1 MRLRMLM
8 RISGIINTII
18 NLTKL
23 WMYFMEIKFNSLA
36 LCLLSTTFLN
46 TALANASPIDIK
58 REEIVIFSRQG
69 DSQLTQAI
77 SQLSDLYKKTGN
89 RKVRDDLIALMMRKG
104 EFKHAINVCA
114 DCNINHFSESELENL
129 AKAYRNSK
137 DFPKA
142 LQLYRK
148 LSQKYPNN
156 PNGLLG
162 SSLVEVE
169 LSKYADAK
177 KHLTQYKSKFGADN
191 SYREA
196 SNYLLDHTEPN
207 LSKLGRWHQQLQ
219 AEPNPELALKLYR
232 LATKLNVLPIQS
244 ELVKRYPNL
253 FSQKDL
259 NWLEHGQVI
268 SSIKGDD
275 NLKMSGLKSGYMRLT
290 NIIDSLEQDNP
301 LYHQAVQDRMIL
313 ANKMNNKALVIK
325 DYEILKS
332 LNQEMPNYV
341 QEAYADML
349 LKDGSPFKALEI
361 YQKLAESEQANNKH
375 ISTALLFK
383 LINAS
388 SDAGYFEQAQIYQDQ
403 IKESKQIWD
412 FTRRTRLLNP
422 NYEQAFYSQ
431 VNLHNW
437 RGNKSKAVAVLEDR
451 LTNLTPGDPW
461 AMLALSDLESSRN
474 NHDRANVLVDKAS
487 QFLGKD
493 QALYKHQ
500 SANIALNQGNFA
512 KAYQIIENYT
522 AEEKESAEAVLKRYD
537 EARRGGFTASF
548 GISHQTA
555 PSNKQSNEFSQ
566 EYYLNSAKTTEGHY
580 AYVHYSEDKV
590 PTEGEVLKQR
600 RIGAGSYL
608 NFFPFNL
615 TLEAGKGIKL
625 NEKGYVSVNS
635 GYVLNE
641 NWKFELSGNIN
652 GSSTPI
658 KAINQKVYTKD
669 IGFGTTYTYRDLV
682 QVGTGVNAMKFDD
695 DNMRKSFYLW
705 ASSQTFQHDRWAL
718 NNGIRFDYQRNKNI
732 ASAWYYNPDKSRN
745 IEFSTDLSYRQPMNY
760 GLVLTH
766 HLKGLVGKY
775 KQQNHKAEHSWAV
788 SYGHDW
794 RITKKINLSYEIG
807 RKKNIYDGAAEFNNY
822 GNVNF
827 SYSF

>member
-1 MRLRMLM
+1 
-8 RISGIINTII
+8 
-18 NLTKL
+18 
-23 WMYFMEIKFNSLA
+23 MEIKFNSLA
-36 LCLLSTTFLN
+36 FCLLSTTFLN
-46 TALANASPIDIK
+46 TALANQSPIDMQ
-58 REEIVIFSRQG
+58 REEIVVFSRQG

-77 SQLSDLYKKTGN
+77 SQMSALYRKTGDK
-89 RKVRDDLIALMMRKG
+89 KVRDDLIALMMRKG
-104 EFKHAINVCA
+104 QFNDAVNVCST
-114 DCNINHFSESELENL
+114 CNINSFSESELENL
-129 AKAYRNSK
+129 AKAYRNAK
-137 DFPKA
+137 DFPKS

-162 SSLVEVE
+162 SGLVEVE
-169 LSKYADAK
+169 LGKFLDSK
-177 KHLTQYKSKFGADN
+177 KHLAQYKAKFGADN
-191 SYREA
+191 NYKEA
-196 SNYLLDHTEPN
+196 INYLLDHSEPN

-219 AEPNPELALKLYR
+219 AKPNNDLALKLYR
-232 LATKLNVLPIQS
+232 LATQLNVLPIQK
-244 ELVKRYPNL
+244 EIAEDYPNL
-253 FSQKDL
+253 FSQKDSD
-259 NWLEHGQVI
+259 WLAHSEVI
-268 SSIKGDD
+268 SLTKGNN
-275 NLKMSGLKSGYMRLT
+275 NLKTAELDAGYNRLT
-290 NIIDSLEQDNP
+290 NIINSLEADNP
-301 LYHQAVQDRMIL
+301 LYRQAVQDRLIL
-313 ANKMNNKALVIK
+313 ANRMNKKELVLK

-332 LNQEMPNYV
+332 LNKEIPNYV
-341 QEAYADML
+341 QDAYADTL
-349 LKDGSPFKALEI
+349 LREGSPFKALAI
-361 YQKLAESEQANNKH
+361 YQKLAESEQANNKR

-388 SDAGYFEQAQIYQDQ
+388 SDAGYFKQAQMYQDQ

-412 FTRRTRLLNP
+412 FTRTTRLLNP

-431 VNLHNW
+431 VNLYNW

-461 AMLALSDLESSRN
+461 TMLALSDLESSRN
-474 NHDRANVLVDKAS
+474 NHDRANALADKAS

-500 SANIALNQGNFA
+500 SANIALNQGNLA
-512 KAYQIIENYT
+512 KVHQIIESYT
-522 AEEKESAEAVLKRYD
+522 AEEKESAESVLKRYD
-537 EARRGGFTASF
+537 EARSGSFTASF
-548 GISHQTA
+548 GLSHQTS
-555 PSNKQSNEFSQ
+555 PRNKQSNELSQ
-566 EYYLNSAKTTEGHY
+566 EYYLNSAKTAEGHY
-580 AYVHYSEDKV
+580 AYVHYLEDKV

-600 RIGAGSYL
+600 RIGVGSYL
-608 NFFPFNL
+608 NFFPFNVAV
-615 TLEAGKGIKL
+615 EAGKGIKL
-625 NEKGYVSVNS
+625 NDKGYVSVNS

-695 DNMRKSFYLW
+695 DNVRKSFYVW
-705 ASSQTFQHDRWAL
+705 ASSQAFQYDRWAL
-718 NNGIRFDYQRNKNI
+718 NNSIRFDYQRNKNI
-732 ASAWYYNPDKSRN
+732 DSAWYYNPDKSRN
-745 IEFSTDLSYRQPMNY
+745 IEFSTDLSYRQPMDY

-775 KQQNHKAEHSWAV
+775 KQQSHKAENSWAI

-822 GNVNF
+822 GNVNL

>member
-1 MRLRMLM
+1 M
-8 RISGIINTII
+8 
-18 NLTKL
+18 
-23 WMYFMEIKFNSLA
+23 
-36 LCLLSTTFLN
+36 
-46 TALANASPIDIK
+46 
-58 REEIVIFSRQG
+58 
-69 DSQLTQAI
+69 
-77 SQLSDLYKKTGN
+77 
-89 RKVRDDLIALMMRKG
+89 
-104 EFKHAINVCA
+104 
-114 DCNINHFSESELENL
+114 
-129 AKAYRNSK
+129 
-137 DFPKA
+137 
-142 LQLYRK
+142 
-148 LSQKYPNN
+148 
-156 PNGLLG
+156 
-162 SSLVEVE
+162 
-169 LSKYADAK
+169 
-177 KHLTQYKSKFGADN
+177 
-191 SYREA
+191 
-196 SNYLLDHTEPN
+196 
-207 LSKLGRWHQQLQ
+207 
-219 AEPNPELALKLYR
+219 
-232 LATKLNVLPIQS
+232 
-244 ELVKRYPNL
+244 
-253 FSQKDL
+253 
-259 NWLEHGQVI
+259 
-268 SSIKGDD
+268 
-275 NLKMSGLKSGYMRLT
+275 
-290 NIIDSLEQDNP
+290 
-301 LYHQAVQDRMIL
+301 
-313 ANKMNNKALVIK
+313 
-325 DYEILKS
+325 
-332 LNQEMPNYV
+332 
-341 QEAYADML
+341 
-349 LKDGSPFKALEI
+349 
-361 YQKLAESEQANNKH
+361 
-375 ISTALLFK
+375 
-383 LINAS
+383 
-388 SDAGYFEQAQIYQDQ
+388 
-403 IKESKQIWD
+403 
-412 FTRRTRLLNP
+412 
-422 NYEQAFYSQ
+422 
-431 VNLHNW
+431 
-437 RGNKSKAVAVLEDR
+437 LEDR

-512 KAYQIIENYT
+512 KAYQIIESYT